1 MSTPRPTTIDDHGD
15 QFPGALPPTPTTTPR
30 PGAADQFTQM
40 HSAYV
45 YKVNALVSADRHDL
59 ARELAEAFPTE
70 PSAVGA
76 RPDRTTRTS
85 GRGTPVRRDSARPAA
100 RLGRFTR
107 RSLDRFDR
115 YTLDVFNAGHLR
127 RPDSGRSER

>member
-1 MSTPRPTTIDDHGD
+1 MSTERPNPIDDHGD
-15 QFPGALPPTPTTTPR
+15 QFPGALPPAPTTTPR
-30 PGAADQFTQM
+30 PGAADQFPQM
-40 HSAYV
+40 HAAYV
-45 YKVNALVSADRHDL
+45 YKVNALVTADRHGL
-59 ARELAEAFPTE
+59 AAELAEAFATE
-70 PSAVGA
+70 SATA
-76 RPDRTTRTS
+76 NRHDRTRRTS
-85 GRGTPVRRDSARPAA
+85 GRGTPGRRDGARPAA